1 MKHEIGWNM
10 LDFVQLISMWM
21 CSEYIWPGVQINKKI
36 LLTNAKCQLKKL
48 IFVLP
53 VEWEE

>member
-21 CSEYIWPGVQINKKI
+21 CSEYIWPGAPN
-36 LLTNAKCQLKKL
+36 
-48 IFVLP
+48 
-53 VEWEE
+53 